1 MAEAPMGS
9 ADILREARAL
19 VRAEGGAVTA
29 VAEQLGE
36 TFVQAVQLVA
46 GCTGRIFVTGSGTSG
61 AMAYRLAHLLA
72 TCGMPAFFIPPSDAL
87 HGESAMV
94 APGDVMIA
102 LSKAGKSAD
111 INEFAAIAA
120 QRGCAVMAWTADATS
135 ELARLSQLVVVIE
148 TDQAG
153 EGEGVLPF
161 GSTLAHG
168 AVGDALCLLT
178 KRWRGF
184 NLAELAQT
192 HPLGGAAQ
200 LLTRPADKPRRATQ

>member
-1 MAEAPMGS
+1 MED
-9 ADILREARAL
+9 ADILRDARAL
-19 VRAEGGAVTA
+19 VRAEGRTVTA

-36 TFVQAVQLVA
+36 TFVQAVRLVA
-46 GCTGRIFVTGSGTSG
+46 ECSGRIFVTGSGTSG
-61 AMAYRLAHLLA
+61 AMAHRLAHLLA

-111 INEFAAIAA
+111 INEYAAIAA
-120 QRGCAVMAWTADATS
+120 RRGCTVMAWTANPAS
-135 ELARLSQLVVVIE
+135 ELASLSQLVVVIE

-168 AVGDALCLLT
+168 AVGDALCLLA

-184 NLAELAQT
+184 DLAQLAQT

-200 LLTRPADKPRRATQ
+200 LVTGPVQGPGRPTP